1 MIRPFPLLLRIGV
14 FVGLH
19 VGLLLGV
26 LALHLA
32 KATRHSSWRLE

>member
-14 FVGLH
+14 FVSLH

-26 LALHLA
+26 LALH
-32 KATRHSSWRLE
+32 